1 MSHRLIGITRPEVA
15 ASFEAG
21 GSVVGA
27 TRLSFVTSLGLAAVL
42 APMPKP
48 GFFLFQRQRALRE
61 LVELQRILEALAAA
75 GPLLAAR
82 PSTRVEDEA
91 EALELISGNAA
102 QLRAALQ
109 DYGSARQFQIT
120 VRWDAVAMVA
130 GIKDRAEVVAALAR
144 AALQGRMVAGKM
156 LQDIMITEREK
167 LAHEIRARLS
177 LVAREMVAMPQDG
190 DACVA
195 NLVVLIAAD
204 AEAGLDAALAE
215 LDRLLPG
222 DSRIRC
228 VGPLP
233 ALSFAAVSL
242 ERIDPDRIDA
252 AQRLLRVG
260 HRLTSESVRTAWRA
274 YARTHHP
281 DAGCSADS
289 GEFADAATAHRLL
302 RRFVEETEREGYAPA
317 LFVDITGQTD
327 AGRRAA

>member
-15 ASFEAG
+15 ARLEASG
-21 GSVVGA
+21 GLAGA

-61 LVELQRILEALAAA
+61 LVELQRILEALAAV
-75 GPLLAAR
+75 GPLLPAR
-82 PSTRVEDEA
+82 PSTRLEDEG
-91 EALELISGNAA
+91 EALELICGNAA
-102 QLRAALQ
+102 RLREALQ
-109 DYGSARQFQIT
+109 AYGSARQFQVT
-120 VRWDAVAMVA
+120 VTWDARAMVA
-130 GIKDRAEVVAALAR
+130 AIKHRADVVEGLSR
-144 AALQGRMVAGKM
+144 AAPRGRLAAGKF
-156 LQDIMITEREK
+156 LQEIMVGEREK
-167 LAHEIRARLS
+167 LAREIRERLS
-177 LVAREMVAMPQDG
+177 KVAREVAEMPQDG
-190 DACVA
+190 TDCVA
-195 NLVVLIAAD
+195 NLVLLIEAD
-204 AEAGLDAALAE
+204 AESALDSALAE

-252 AQRLLRVG
+252 ARRLLGVG
-260 HRLTSESVRTAWRA
+260 HRLSCESVQTAWRA

-281 DAGCSADS
+281 DAGCAANA
-289 GEFADAATAHRLL
+289 GEFTDAATAYHLL
-302 RRFVEETEREGYAPA
+302 RRFAEETERAGTAPA
-317 LFVDITGQTD
+317 LFVDITGQSD

>member
-1 MSHRLIGITRPEVA
+1 MSHRLIGITRPEIA
-15 ASFEAG
+15 ASIEASG
-21 GSVVGA
+21 GLVGA

-75 GPLLAAR
+75 GPLLPAR
-82 PSTRVEDEA
+82 PSTRLEDEA
-91 EALELISGNAA
+91 EAIELIGANAG
-102 QLRAALQ
+102 QLREALQ
-109 DYGSARQFQIT
+109 NYGSARQFQVT
-120 VRWDAVAMVA
+120 VRWDAAAMVA
-130 GIKDRAEVVAALAR
+130 AIKDRADVVTAIAR
-144 AALQGRMVAGKM
+144 AAPQGRMAAGKI
-156 LQDIMITEREK
+156 LQDIMLTER
-167 LAHEIRARLS
+167 ANVAREIWARLS
-177 LVAREMVAMPQDG
+177 SVAREILAMPQDG
-190 DACVA
+190 DDCVA
-195 NLVVLIAAD
+195 NLVVLIAKD
-204 AEAGLDAALAE
+204 AESALDVALSE
-215 LDRLLPG
+215 LDLMLPG

-281 DAGCSADS
+281 DAGCATDS
-289 GEFADAATAHRLL
+289 GEFADAATAHQLL
-302 RRFVEETEREGYAPA
+302 RRFVEETERAGYAPA
-317 LFVDITGQTD
+317 LFVDITGQAD